1 MRQRL
6 LAAVL
11 TRELAVV
18 AAVSR
23 QQQQRQQKG
32 PSMRRA
38 APSSGRWRGVTDS
51 SCHDCELSQ
60 REAIEIENQ

>member
-23 QQQQRQQKG
+23 RQQQRQQKA

-38 APSSGRWRGVTDS
+38 APSSGRWQGVTD
-51 SCHDCELSQ
+51 SCHDCELSELSQ
-60 REAIEIENQ
+60 REGH